1 MINTNHHNFEQPDFL
16 LAEIPVKNGSLQDD
30 RIWVY
35 CNKTFSLIE
44 FILHDDFPELKL
56 VGTQAVFTYID
67 FDEYREQWIGVYI
80 QNNCALVGVD
90 QKVNLQEAWDFLENY
105 FRWEEQEVDLD

>member
-1 MINTNHHNFEQPDFL
+1 MNKTHHYNFEQPDFL
-16 LAEIPVKNGSLQDD
+16 LAEIPVKDGSQHDD

-44 FILHDDFPELKL
+44 FILEDDFPDAEF
-56 VGTQAVFTYID
+56 VGTHAVFTYTD
-67 FDEYREQWIGVYI
+67 LDEYEEKWTGVYI

-90 QKVNLQEAWDFLENY
+90 QKDNLQAAWNFLENY
-105 FRWEEQEVDLD
+105 FNWEEQEDDLD